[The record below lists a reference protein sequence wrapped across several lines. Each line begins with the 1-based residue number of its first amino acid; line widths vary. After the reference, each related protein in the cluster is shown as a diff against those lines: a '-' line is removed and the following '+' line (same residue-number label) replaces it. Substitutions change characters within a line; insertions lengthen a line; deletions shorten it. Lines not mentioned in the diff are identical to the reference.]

1 MLDSEG
7 TTTMIERSTARGR
20 RTRYEIEL
28 VLPSPGAFVMGAR
41 FLLAYTSRRSL
52 RALIA
57 ALRQRWPAVKRVTG
71 LTDTTPARPARYGT
85 GIEYEGGVTICFT
98 GMTEREAIR
107 RGELPPIVA
116 APDPRCNNS

>member
-7 TTTMIERSTARGR
+7 TTKMIERSTARGR

-28 VLPSPGAFVMGAR
+28 VLPSPGHLVMGAR
-41 FLLAYTSRRSL
+41 LLLAYTSRRSL

-71 LTDTTPARPARYGT
+71 ITDTTPCRPARYGT
-85 GIEYEGGVTICFT
+85 GIDYEGGVTIRFS
-98 GMTEREAIR
+98 GFTEREAIR

-116 APDPRCNNS
+116 APAPR